1 MILEPKTPWKG
12 AGRDGAPFPAQK
24 PAGPDR
30 IRKSATIL
38 VVDDDRDF
46 TETAGMFLEI
56 KGYSSRTANNGLEG
70 LETYK
75 AGGIDLV
82 VSDMHMPH
90 MNGLEMLIAIKRLE
104 PSAKVIVCSGG
115 ADEDEKARL
124 MQAGALAVLKKPVEP
139 DILMRTIESNL

>member
-1 MILEPKTPWKG
+1 MMLDSKTGKQG
-12 AGRDGAPFPAQK
+12 AERKDGPFPVRK

-30 IRKSATIL
+30 LRKSATIL
-38 VVDDDRDF
+38 VVDDNTDCA
-46 TETAGMFLEI
+46 ETVGMFLEL
-56 KGYSSRTANNGLEG
+56 KGYAFRTANNGLEG
-70 LETYK
+70 LEAYK

-82 VSDMHMPH
+82 VSDMHMPQ

-104 PSAKVIVCSGG
+104 ASAKVIVCSGG
-115 ADEDEKARL
+115 ADEDEKAGL